1 MSWFR
6 HPIAY
11 GFGALVVAIV
21 AASTFAIVPETEQ
34 AVILRFEQPVGQPIN
49 QYRRGEV
56 FGRTGAGL
64 IARIPFIDRLVW
76 VSKTIQ
82 DVDYDNQQVVSE
94 DQLPLEVDAYARFR
108 IVDPLRAVTATGST
122 GSTEQRVTEA
132 LRPLLGSSIR
142 NELGNQ
148 PFQTLLTP
156 ERDRVM
162 DNIQVRLQR
171 LASQYGVEIVDV
183 RIKHAD
189 LPQGSPLQSV
199 LSRMASA
206 RKQQADT
213 IRAEGARDAQ
223 IIRADADAR
232 AAQIYAASFSKDPEF
247 YDFYRAMESYR
258 VTFTNPGTPQNPSGA
273 TSIILS
279 PGNSYLRQFEGRGGK

>member
-1 MSWFR
+1 MTWLR

-11 GFGALVVAIV
+11 GFAALVAVIL
-21 AASTFAIVPETEQ
+21 AAATFAVVPETEQ
-34 AVILRFEQPVGQPIN
+34 AVILRFEQPVGQPVN
-49 QYRRGEV
+49 PYRPGEV

-108 IVDPLRAVTATGST
+108 IVDPLKAVTSTGST
-122 GSTEQRVTEA
+122 GSTEVRVTEA

-171 LASQYGVEIVDV
+171 LASQYGVQIVDV

-189 LPQGSPLQSV
+189 LPQGSPLESV
-199 LSRMASA
+199 LNRMSSA

-232 AAQIYAASFSKDPEF
+232 AAQIYAASFSKDPDF

-258 VTFTNPGTPQNPSGA
+258 TTFTSQGTPQNPIGA

-279 PGNSYLRQFEGRGGK
+279 PGNSYLRQFEGRTGK

>member
-1 MSWFR
+1 MSGVLR
-6 HPIAY
+6 HPIAAV
-11 GFGALVVAIV
+11 FALLLGLIV
-21 AASTFAIVPETEQ
+21 AVSTFAIVPETEQ
-34 AVILRFEQPVGQPIN
+34 AVVLRFEQPVGKPIN
-49 QYRRGEV
+49 QYRPGEV

-76 VSKTIQ
+76 VSKRVL
-82 DVDYDNQQVVSE
+82 DVDYDNQQVLSE

-122 GSTEQRVTEA
+122 ASTETQVTNA
-132 LRPLLGSSIR
+132 LRPLLGTSIR

-148 PFQTLLTP
+148 SFQTLLTP

-162 DNIQVRLQR
+162 DNIQRRLQS

-189 LPQGSPLQSV
+189 LPAGSPLDRA
-199 LSRMASA
+199 LNRMATA
-206 RKQQADT
+206 RQQQAAT
-213 IRAEGARDAQ
+213 IRAEGQKDAQ
-223 IIRADADAR
+223 IIRAQADADAAR
-232 AAQIYAASFSKDPEF
+232 VYAASFSKDADF
-247 YDFYRAMESYR
+247 YDFYRAMQSYKH
-258 VTFTNPGTPQNPSGA
+258 TFGADGAPQDGAGA

-279 PGNSYLRQFEGRGGK
+279 PNNSYLRQFEGRGK